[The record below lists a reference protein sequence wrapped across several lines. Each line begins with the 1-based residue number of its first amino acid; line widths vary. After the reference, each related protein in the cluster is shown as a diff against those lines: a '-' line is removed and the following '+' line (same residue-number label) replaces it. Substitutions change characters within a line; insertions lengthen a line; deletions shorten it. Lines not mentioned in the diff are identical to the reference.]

1 MAKKNLFGLFEPIII
16 TVFWL
21 VLFMSP
27 IFLSDSNY
35 SLDWNHVLRIWISF
49 IPYLLLFLVN
59 RYVLL
64 PYLFFQNRRLHFL
77 VSALILISI
86 MAIGVYQ
93 FRRIVFEQPG
103 QIERVGQL
111 PPPSQRFSDRP
122 TLRDQNPTIRNQNLP
137 PQGPPRELPPYIGFI
152 VISILIVGFDTGLR
166 LSVKWVRS
174 EQMRTFMEKENMEIQ
189 LAFLRNQ
196 ISPHFFMN
204 TLNNIHALIDI
215 STEDAKESV
224 IKLSK
229 LMRYLLYES
238 DHEKVPLSKE
248 VEFIRSYVELMKLRY
263 NDKVLI
269 NLSFPEVIPSME
281 ISPMLF
287 TSIVENAFK
296 YGVSYQHESFIDI
309 LMNTDEN
316 DLYFRIRNSVHP
328 NEGKE
333 DESGGIGLVNL
344 QKRLDL
350 IYGKNHS
357 ISTSQNN
364 DIFEINIRIPLYD
377 N

>member
-1 MAKKNLFGLFEPIII
+1 
-16 TVFWL
+16 
-21 VLFMSP
+21 
-27 IFLSDSNY
+27 
-35 SLDWNHVLRIWISF
+35 
-49 IPYLLLFLVN
+49 
-59 RYVLL
+59 
-64 PYLFFQNRRLHFL
+64 
-77 VSALILISI
+77 
-86 MAIGVYQ
+86 
-93 FRRIVFEQPG
+93 
-103 QIERVGQL
+103 
-111 PPPSQRFSDRP
+111 
-122 TLRDQNPTIRNQNLP
+122 
-137 PQGPPRELPPYIGFI
+137 
-152 VISILIVGFDTGLR
+152 
-166 LSVKWVRS
+166 
-174 EQMRTFMEKENMEIQ
+174 MEIQ

-215 STEDAKESV
+215 NTEDAKESV

-229 LMRYLLYES
+229 LMRYLLYDS
-238 DHEKVPLSKE
+238 DHGKVPLSKE

-263 NDKVLI
+263 SDKVLI
-269 NLSFPEVIPSME
+269 NLSFPEIIPSMD

-309 LMNTDEN
+309 LMNTDVN
-316 DLYFRIRNSVHP
+316 DLHFRIRNSVHLS
-328 NEGKE
+328 EGKE
-333 DESGGIGLVNL
+333 NESGGIGLVNL

-357 ISTSQNN
+357 ITTAQSN

>member
-1 MAKKNLFGLFEPIII
+1 MNKQAKRKNNLFSLFELLIIS
-16 TVFWL
+16 VFWIL
-21 VLFMSP
+21 LFASP
-27 IFLSDSNY
+27 FLLGSNEHQIKWQQI
-35 SLDWNHVLRIWISF
+35 SKIWVSF
-49 IPYLLLFLVN
+49 IPYLLLFVIN
-59 RYVLL
+59 RFVLL
-64 PYLFFQNRRLHFL
+64 PYLFLRNKRLLFIG
-77 VSALILISI
+77 SAALLILIL
-86 MAIGVYQ
+86 AFTVHEYQ
-93 FRRIVFEQPG
+93 DDAVLPPNRFERNESARRPPESFARPPQERG
-103 QIERVGQL
+103 QNPRPL
-111 PPPSQRFSDRP
+111 PPPKRM
-122 TLRDQNPTIRNQNLP
+122 
-137 PQGPPRELPPYIGFI
+137 PPYLVF
-152 VISILIVGFDTGLR
+152 VIISTLIVGFDTGLK
-166 LSVKWVRS
+166 LSVLWVHS
-174 EQMRTFMEKENMEIQ
+174 EQKRVNTEKENMEIQ

-215 STEDAKESV
+215 NTEDAKESV

-229 LMRYLLYES
+229 LMRYLLYDS

-263 NDKVLI
+263 SDKVLI
-269 NLSFPEVIPSME
+269 NLSFPEIIPSMD

-309 LMNTDEN
+309 LMNTDVN
-316 DLYFRIRNSVHP
+316 DLHFRIRNSVHLS
-328 NEGKE
+328 EGKE
-333 DESGGIGLVNL
+333 NESGGIGLVNL

-357 ISTSQNN
+357 ITTAQSN